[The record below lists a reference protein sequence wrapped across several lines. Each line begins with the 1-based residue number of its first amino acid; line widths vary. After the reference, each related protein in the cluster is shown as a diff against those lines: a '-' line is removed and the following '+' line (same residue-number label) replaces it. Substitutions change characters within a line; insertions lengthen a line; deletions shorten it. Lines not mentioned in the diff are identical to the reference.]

1 LSAALTA
8 PTAPRQCSGTIALHD
23 GYTDVPRGK
32 IAAVVT
38 YLEMLAR
45 PAPGAEPTEIPWRLR
60 RVSDPDA
67 DWFRSLYRRVGADWL
82 WFSRLTLSDDVLCG
96 IIRDAAVE
104 LYALEYQASDEG
116 LLELDFRQAGECEL
130 SFFGVTAPLLGT
142 GAGRWLMK
150 RALELAWSQPI
161 QRLWVH
167 TCTLD
172 HPRALAFYLRA
183 GFRPFRRQI
192 EIADDPRIT
201 GILPRNA
208 APTVPIVER

>member
-1 LSAALTA
+1 M
-8 PTAPRQCSGTIALHD
+8 ALHD

-38 YLEMLAR
+38 CLEMVAR
-45 PAPGAEPTEIPWRLR
+45 PTPGAEPAEIPWRLR
-60 RVSDPDA
+60 HVADPHP

-82 WFSRLTLSDDVLCG
+82 WFSRLQLADDALCG
-96 IIRDAAVE
+96 IIRDPAVA
-104 LYALEYQASDEG
+104 LYALEYRASDEG
-116 LLELDFRQAGECEL
+116 LLELDFRQAPECEL
-130 SFFGVTAPLLGT
+130 SFFGVSAPLFGT
-142 GAGRWLMK
+142 GAGRWLMN
-150 RALELAWSQPI
+150 RALELAWARPI
-161 QRLWVH
+161 RRLWVH

-201 GILPRNA
+201 GVLPRGA
-208 APTVPIVER
+208 APAVPIVD